1 MLVKFENGVKDVDI
15 LNVTAENYIVPE
27 NEKHVYHCKIE
38 RRKFNPET
46 GARLSRPRIQ
56 KFNQKIFET
65 LISKRLPLQGYTI
78 EILHNPNNY
87 LAEMEKQKRESAE
100 RTKKAQEDKMKA
112 QIDAAVEAAIEKR
125 GRKRNND

>member
-38 RRKFNPET
+38 RRKFNQET

-78 EILHNPNNY
+78 EILHNPNTY

>member
-38 RRKFNPET
+38 RRKFNQET

-78 EILHNPNNY
+78 EILHNPNAY

>member
-38 RRKFNPET
+38 RRKFNAET

-78 EILHNPNNY
+78 EILHNPNTY